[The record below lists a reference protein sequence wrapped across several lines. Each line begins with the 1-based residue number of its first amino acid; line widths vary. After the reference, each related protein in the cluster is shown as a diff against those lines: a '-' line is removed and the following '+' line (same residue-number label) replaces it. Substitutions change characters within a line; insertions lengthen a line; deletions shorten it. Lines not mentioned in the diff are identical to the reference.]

1 MTEHEC
7 DTPTV
12 SHEAIAVLNVYHI
25 AKLRHSGCIAND
37 NATHV
42 ECDNTAGDTTRVYMR
57 YTSSIARVLGRTK
70 VEPGQVIA
78 VPNWALRMP
87 EWALTA
93 PRRAL
98 LFRLY

>member
-7 DTPTV
+7 DTPTA
-12 SHEAIAVLNVYHI
+12 SHEAIAVLNVYYM
-25 AKLRHSGCIAND
+25 AKLRHSGRIAND

-42 ECDNTAGDTTRVYMR
+42 QCDNAAGHTTRVYMR
-57 YTSSIARVLGRTK
+57 YTFSIARVLGHTK
-70 VEPGQVIA
+70 VEPRQAIA